1 MFTDVVGYTAVMQRD
16 EEEARLVRA
25 RHREALERAIA
36 AHGGELVQY
45 LGDGSLS
52 TFPSVLGAVAAAV
65 DVQATLRDAVPL
77 RVGIH
82 QGEITDDEQGIYG
95 DSVNIAARVMSL
107 ATAGSVLLSEKA
119 SDELKNHPERRIAS
133 LGTFPL
139 KNVARPVGVFAIEGG
154 GLTVPNRDELLAQT
168 TSSPVY
174 TGVTRHWPW
183 VALVS
188 MALAVVGGL
197 VLGGAAATVSLQS
210 YVFAWAAATA
220 FIWFLFDKAEAA
232 MSTQS
237 RDRLSS
243 WLRQSDARTLI
254 ESIPAQFLVLFDRL
268 FGERHLTWRC
278 FARSAIASTLMV
290 WIVSLLW
297 AVRHPPPSVWGA
309 AELLF
314 NMTVVAIVFN
324 LVPDYVS
331 LLETRYLLSR
341 AERSGRIWMLLLV
354 DLLAT
359 GFLGF
364 GGYLAGYL
372 AFGGSPERSWS
383 FVWQLVSFR
392 PILSYDLSGGAVYN
406 LPLGFYF
413 YSTFFTSAWLWLY
426 ALSVLASRVLV
437 RMNQGV
443 GFLLRATD
451 VEYQPFRA
459 MGFVSVSIASLLF
472 ALALPFLLL

>member
-1 MFTDVVGYTAVMQRD
+1 METVG
-16 EEEARLVRA
+16 
-25 RHREALERAIA
+25 
-36 AHGGELVQY
+36 
-45 LGDGSLS
+45 LGFYFEDL
-52 TFPSVLGAVAAAV
+52 PLGR
-65 DVQATLRDAVPL
+65 QFMT
-77 RVGIH
+77 VG
-82 QGEITDDEQGIYG
+82 
-95 DSVNIAARVMSL
+95 R
-107 ATAGSVLLSEKA
+107 
-119 SDELKNHPERRIAS
+119 
-133 LGTFPL
+133 
-139 KNVARPVGVFAIEGG
+139 
-154 GLTVPNRDELLAQT
+154 TVT
-168 TSSPVY
+168 
-174 TGVTRHWPW
+174 
-183 VALVS
+183 
-188 MALAVVGGL
+188 
-197 VLGGAAATVSLQS
+197 
-210 YVFAWAAATA
+210 
-220 FIWFLFDKAEAA
+220 EAA

-372 AFGGSPERSWS
+372 VFGGSPERSWS

-392 PILSYDLSGGAVYN
+392 PILSFDLSGGAVYN

-451 VEYQPFRA
+451 VEYQPF
-459 MGFVSVSIASLLF
+459 G
-472 ALALPFLLL
+472 ALG